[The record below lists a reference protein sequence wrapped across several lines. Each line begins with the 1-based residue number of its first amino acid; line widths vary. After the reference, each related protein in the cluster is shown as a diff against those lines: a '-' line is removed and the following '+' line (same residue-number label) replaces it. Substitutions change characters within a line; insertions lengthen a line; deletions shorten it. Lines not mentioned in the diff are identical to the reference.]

1 MAARRPKR
9 ALRKRGLVVT
19 EGTCTEPQYVDMLK
33 RHFRGGQVSVKTVG
47 VGQSPM
53 RVLSRARK
61 EVKQA
66 KRNSEPFDWCCL
78 LLDVDQHTDLDE
90 CLREALR
97 DGIKVLVSNLKFE
110 VWLVWH
116 VTDLRSV
123 EGTKELDRRVRKED
137 IMSGKHLNR
146 RFPIHNHPQAVER
159 ARRADPDLAAGRVG
173 PNPSSAMPVLID
185 LMRTGVMKSC

>member
-33 RHFRGGQVSVKTVG
+33 RHLGGGQVSVKTVG

-61 EVKQA
+61 EMKQA

-78 LLDVDQHTDLDE
+78 LLDVDQHTDIDE
-90 CLREALR
+90 CLREASQ

-116 VTDLRSV
+116 VTDLTSV
-123 EGTKELDRRVRKED
+123 EGTRELDRRVGKEG
-137 IMSGKHLNR
+137 IMSGKHLHP
-146 RFPIHNHPQAVER
+146 RFPIHNHLQAAER
-159 ARRADPDLAAGRVG
+159 ARRADPCLAAGRVG
-173 PNPSSAMPVLID
+173 PNPSSAMPWLID
-185 LMRTGVMKSC
+185 LMMTPAPQKN

>member
-19 EGTCTEPQYVDMLK
+19 EGICTEPQYVDMLK
-33 RHFRGGQVSVKTVG
+33 RHLRGGQVSVKTVG
-47 VGQSPM
+47 VGQSPK

-90 CLREALR
+90 CLREASR

-116 VTDLRSV
+116 VTDLASV

-185 LMRTGVMKSC
+185 LMRTGIMKSC